1 MNTLDRYIARLYLT
15 NIAILLVLLFSFVVM
30 IDASLN
36 MQRFADAAVKNAVGT
51 GEELRGVRKMLSAAL
66 LVVDLWWPRLLQL
79 YNFLIGLVLV
89 GAMGFTFAQL
99 VRQRELVA
107 VMASGVSLYRLMR
120 PVLVVAAMMLM
131 LQVVNQEFVLPRIA
145 HLLIRDN
152 MEAGRRDI
160 SGFVVSLRPDSEGRV
175 FYADRFDPASRTM
188 TGVRIWERD
197 AQGKTWRTI
206 GQITAEAATF
216 DPASRS
222 WHFTGGF
229 AQRAKPGWRGG
240 ATTSA
245 SFEPVELG
253 RPVPIQTLESD
264 LDDTGL
270 VALERQS
277 FAQNLSWRQI
287 GDLLLSPT
295 LRPDVKEQLSRV
307 AWGRVANYV
316 CVMLSL
322 IVAIPFFLT
331 REPRN
336 MVLQSVK
343 CAPVAVGSLV
353 GSTLAILSPIPG
365 LPVELAVF
373 LPVLALLPTAIAM
386 GTSVKT

>member
-1 MNTLDRYIARLYLT
+1 MTTLDRYIARLYLT

-36 MQRFADAAVKNAVGT
+36 MQRFADAAVKNASAAGS
-51 GEELRGVRKMLSAAL
+51 ELHGLRKLLSAAL

-120 PVLVVAAMMLM
+120 PVMVVAALMLM
-131 LQVVNQEFVLPRIA
+131 IQVANQELVLPRIS

-152 MEAGRRDI
+152 MEAGKRDI

-188 TGVRIWERD
+188 TNVRIWERD
-197 AQGKTWRTI
+197 AQWRTI
-206 GQITAEAATF
+206 GQISASSATF
-216 DPASRS
+216 DPQTRI
-222 WHFTGGF
+222 WRLTKGVV
-229 AQRAKPGWRGG
+229 QRAR
-240 ATTSA
+240 ATSSA
-245 SFEPVELG
+245 SSGSEPVELG
-253 RPVPIQTLESD
+253 RPEPIAQLKSD

-270 VALERQS
+270 IALERQS
-277 FAQNLSWRQI
+277 FAQNLSWGQI

-307 AWGRVANYV
+307 AWGRVANYI
-316 CVMLSL
+316 CVVLSL
-322 IVAIPFFLT
+322 VVAIPFFLT
-331 REPRN
+331 REPKN
-336 MVLQSVK
+336 MVLQSIK
-343 CAPVAVGSLV
+343 CAPVAIGSLI

-386 GTSVKT
+386 GTSIKT

>member
-1 MNTLDRYIARLYLT
+1 LTTLDRYIARLYLT

-36 MQRFADAAVKNAVGT
+36 MQRFADAAVKNASAAGS
-51 GEELRGVRKMLSAAL
+51 ELHGLRKLLSAAL

-120 PVLVVAAMMLM
+120 PVMVVAALMLM
-131 LQVVNQEFVLPRIA
+131 IQVANQELVLPRIS

-152 MEAGRRDI
+152 MEAGKRDI

-188 TGVRIWERD
+188 TNVRIWERD
-197 AQGKTWRTI
+197 AQWRTI
-206 GQITAEAATF
+206 GQISASSATF
-216 DPASRS
+216 DPQTRI
-222 WHFTGGF
+222 WRLTKGVV
-229 AQRAKPGWRGG
+229 QRAR
-240 ATTSA
+240 ATSSA
-245 SFEPVELG
+245 SSGSEPVELG
-253 RPVPIQTLESD
+253 RPEPITQLKSD

-270 VALERQS
+270 IALERQS
-277 FAQNLSWRQI
+277 FAQNLSWSQI

-307 AWGRVANYV
+307 AWGRVANYI
-316 CVMLSL
+316 CVVLSL

-331 REPRN
+331 REPKN
-336 MVLQSVK
+336 MVLQSIK
-343 CAPVAVGSLV
+343 CAPVAIGSLI

-386 GTSVKT
+386 GTSIKT

>member
-1 MNTLDRYIARLYLT
+1 LSTLDRYIARLYLT

-36 MQRFADAAVKNAVGT
+36 MQRFADAAVKNAVSA
-51 GEELRGVRKMLSAAL
+51 GEELKGVRKMLSAAL

-79 YNFLIGLVLV
+79 YNYLIGLVLV

-120 PVLVVAAMMLM
+120 PVMVVAAMMLL
-131 LQVVNQEFVLPRIA
+131 LQVANQELVLPRIS

-152 MEAGRRDI
+152 MEAGKRDI
-160 SGFVVSLRPDSEGRV
+160 SGFPVTLRPDSEGRV

-197 AQGKTWRTI
+197 SQQKTWRTV
-206 GQITAEAATF
+206 GQITAASATF
-216 DPASRS
+216 DLQSRS
-222 WHFTGGF
+222 WRFTRGVV
-229 AQRAKPGWRGG
+229 QRARTGAATPGSG
-240 ATTSA
+240 
-245 SFEPVELG
+245 EPVELG
-253 RPVPIQTLESD
+253 PPVPIQSLKSD

-270 VALERQS
+270 VARERQS

-287 GDLLLSPT
+287 GDLLMSPR
-295 LRPDVKEQLSRV
+295 LHPDVREQLSRV
-307 AWGRVANYV
+307 AWGRLANYV
-316 CVMLSL
+316 CVLLSL

-331 REPRN
+331 REPKN

>member
-1 MNTLDRYIARLYLT
+1 MTTLDRYIARLYLT

-36 MQRFADAAVKNAVGT
+36 MQRFADAAVKNASAAGS
-51 GEELRGVRKMLSAAL
+51 ELHGLRKLLSAAL

-120 PVLVVAAMMLM
+120 PVMVVAALMLM
-131 LQVVNQEFVLPRIA
+131 IQVANQELVLPRIS

-152 MEAGRRDI
+152 MEAGKRDI

-188 TGVRIWERD
+188 TNVRIWERD
-197 AQGKTWRTI
+197 AQWRTI
-206 GQITAEAATF
+206 GQISAASATF
-216 DPASRS
+216 DPQTRI
-222 WHFTGGF
+222 WRLTNGVV
-229 AQRAKPGWRGG
+229 QRAR
-240 ATTSA
+240 ATSSA
-245 SFEPVELG
+245 SSGSEPVELG
-253 RPVPIQTLESD
+253 RPEPITQLKSD

-270 VALERQS
+270 IALERQS
-277 FAQNLSWRQI
+277 FAQNLSWSQI

-307 AWGRVANYV
+307 AWGRVANYI
-316 CVMLSL
+316 CVVLSL

-331 REPRN
+331 REPKN
-336 MVLQSVK
+336 MVLQSIK
-343 CAPVAVGSLV
+343 CAPVAVGSLI

-386 GTSVKT
+386 GTSIKT

>member
-1 MNTLDRYIARLYLT
+1 MTTLDRYIARLYLT

-36 MQRFADAAVKNAVGT
+36 MQRFADAAVKNASAAGS
-51 GEELRGVRKMLSAAL
+51 ELHGLRKLLSAAL

-120 PVLVVAAMMLM
+120 PVMVVAALMLM
-131 LQVVNQEFVLPRIA
+131 IQVANQELVLPRIS

-152 MEAGRRDI
+152 MEAGKRDI

-188 TGVRIWERD
+188 TNVRIWERD
-197 AQGKTWRTI
+197 AQWRTI
-206 GQITAEAATF
+206 GQISASSATF
-216 DPASRS
+216 DPQTRI
-222 WHFTGGF
+222 WRLTKGVV
-229 AQRAKPGWRGG
+229 QRAR
-240 ATTSA
+240 ATSSA
-245 SFEPVELG
+245 SSGSEPVELG
-253 RPVPIQTLESD
+253 RPEPITQLKSD

-270 VALERQS
+270 IALERQS
-277 FAQNLSWRQI
+277 FAQNLSWSQI

-307 AWGRVANYV
+307 AWGRVANYI
-316 CVMLSL
+316 CVVLSL

-331 REPRN
+331 REPKN
-336 MVLQSVK
+336 MVLQSIK
-343 CAPVAVGSLV
+343 CAPVAIGSLI

-386 GTSVKT
+386 GTSIKT